1 MPNGYYIHNPIED
14 IFSFKVNEDT
24 EYNFIDWG
32 NDFVGIDQDRFYSTK
47 DKQEFIRYLDTYSD
61 RAAKV
66 PFVIETKDGYV
77 TSITEQFVN

>member
-32 NDFVGIDQDRFYSTK
+32 MILLELIKIDFT
-47 DKQEFIRYLDTYSD
+47 
-61 RAAKV
+61 V
-66 PFVIETKDGYV
+66 PK
-77 TSITEQFVN
+77 TSKNSFAI